1 MPSGVLV
8 HHRRWLS
15 NQLQCL
21 PRDQPWSAQLGHH
34 TGPDAHASQGDTV
47 EPAFQAVAMVVAL
60 LSRARPPVEDGLVVV
75 EQL

>member
-8 HHRRWLS
+8 HYSRWLS
-15 NQLQCL
+15 NQLQGL

-34 TGPDAHASQGDTV
+34 TGPHAHASQGDTV
-47 EPAFQAVAMVVAL
+47 EPAFQAVAVVGAL
-60 LSRARPPVEDGLVVV
+60 LSWARPPVEDSLVVV

>member
-1 MPSGVLV
+1 MVK
-8 HHRRWLS
+8 
-15 NQLQCL
+15 NL
-21 PRDQPWSAQLGHH
+21 PINAGHAGNVGHH